1 MVYGREIDG
10 TVTTFGTT
18 GYTNN
23 RIFLLYDRLTR
34 TVWYPLDDG
43 AFDGVGGEKLGSKI
57 PYIEKPPRLPLSEW
71 VAMHPGTTVL
81 LDDAS
86 ALEEDEADTDGDVDV
101 VTPGESPAEPGNDE
115 SVRAVGAAGVGQVP

>member
-23 RIFLLYDRLTR
+23 RVFLLYDRLTH
-34 TVWYPLDDG
+34 TVWYPLGDG

-71 VAMHPGTTVL
+71 IAMHPGTSVL
-81 LDDAS
+81 LDDAA
-86 ALEEDEADTDGDVDV
+86 ALEKEDETDGGADV
-101 VTPGESPAEPGNDE
+101 VVAEEGPAAQGADE
-115 SVRAVGAAGVGQVP
+115 AASARGATGHSS